1 MAFPGGN
8 EEAATWV
15 PTGRV
20 LVRGGGDTAA
30 PGTRGRGGCTG
41 SAWRAGEGLGRALPG
56 RGLPGPLPPRG
67 PSPSSI
73 GRVPFLSTLRFPQP
87 PVSLGEY

>member
-15 PTGRV
+15 RTGRV

-30 PGTRGRGGCTG
+30 PGTRGQGGCTG
-41 SAWRAGEGLGRALPG
+41 SAWRAGEGSAALY
-56 RGLPGPLPPRG
+56 RGVVCQ
-67 PSPSSI
+67 
-73 GRVPFLSTLRFPQP
+73 VPFLLAALP
-87 PVSLGEY
+87 PPP